1 MRESDTK
8 YDMVLS
14 TMATKVTFQFAA
26 NNRIITWILHIF
38 VPKVKQFLKVHIYKK
53 KKGLS
58 PFFFYLTKEKKDTA
72 ISSTSTPFSHSSLPS
87 QNIRIYSTKMKIIL
101 QSRFKKYSMSLAVS

>member
-1 MRESDTK
+1 MDFAYIRTESET
-8 YDMVLS
+8 VFES
-14 TMATKVTFQFAA
+14 THLQ
-26 NNRIITWILHIF
+26 
-38 VPKVKQFLKVHIYKK
+38 K